1 MLTLQGMAGTG
12 IPGTA
17 GSKGEEGE
25 QVGGLSAVTPLLK
38 SPWRAQC
45 LQSLPLD
52 LPSSFSLVGTTR
64 GFEGKGQRR
73 EDWGF

>member
-38 SPWRAQC
+38 SP
-45 LQSLPLD
+45 
-52 LPSSFSLVGTTR
+52 
-64 GFEGKGQRR
+64 
-73 EDWGF
+73 